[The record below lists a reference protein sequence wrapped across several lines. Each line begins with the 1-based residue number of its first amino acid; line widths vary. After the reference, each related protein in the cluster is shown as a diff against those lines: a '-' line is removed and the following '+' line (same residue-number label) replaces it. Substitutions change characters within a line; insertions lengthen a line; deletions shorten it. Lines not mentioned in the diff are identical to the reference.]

1 MLITVA
7 KTSPV
12 LIFLFSCFS
21 YLEQLGYDLLGAV
34 ETGNIGMVGRLLFSG
49 ISTDVRNN
57 NEYNHT
63 PLHLAAYNNNTE
75 VAQLLITHKAD
86 IEARDEYN
94 RTPLHLAAWANSTE
108 VAQLLITHKADIEAR
123 DKYNNT
129 PLHLAAENNSTEI
142 AQLLITHKADIE
154 ARGEYNRTPLEVA
167 RNSFMDTEAV
177 IRLLMEHAANI
188 S

>member
-1 MLITVA
+1 MFITVA
-7 KTSPV
+7 KASPV

-49 ISTDVRNN
+49 ISADVRNN
-57 NEYNHT
+57 NEYNRT
-63 PLHLAAYNNNTE
+63 PLHLTAYNNNTE
-75 VAQLLITHKAD
+75 VAQLLIAHKAD

-94 RTPLHLAAWANSTE
+94 RTPLHYAAWKNSTE
-108 VAQLLITHKADIEAR
+108 VAQLLIAHKADIEAR
-123 DKYNNT
+123 D
-129 PLHLAAENNSTEI
+129 E
-142 AQLLITHKADIE
+142 D
-154 ARGEYNRTPLEVA
+154 NRTPLEVA
-167 RNSFMDTEAV
+167 RNFFMDTEAV